1 MSLKNFLSG
10 LFTLYVP
17 AGSNLSNRFKEAE
30 RKPGDGVGGK
40 ERRGTR
46 AGGRGERVKRM
57 GEGLFVHASH
67 SLGVIS
73 IARSIIV
80 PFEEGETKKIHRM

>member
-1 MSLKNFLSG
+1 MSFKNFLSG

-17 AGSNLSNRFKEAE
+17 AGSNLSNRFEEAE

-46 AGGRGERVKRM
+46 GRGKGRELSGWGKGCLCM
-57 GEGLFVHASH
+57 PQ
-67 SLGVIS
+67 I
-73 IARSIIV
+73 
-80 PFEEGETKKIHRM
+80 P